1 MKDKFTNHM
10 NSDDE
15 NIARKL
21 DRVAD
26 QTIINAQFAS
36 ELEER
41 LRTAHQPRLSWFE
54 SSFKQVPPTLRWVA
68 LAILLGLVL
77 NWSIGSLIHAP
88 QPGIDGTP
96 AMPDTA
102 TPSPEIAINET
113 ATPATDDGGY
123 DWRGSKLY
131 LNVRFPTSPAE
142 ANISLLRDEQPAS
155 IDTARAVASQFGI
168 QGEIFETPGR
178 LPGTTSYLV
187 TDGKQRLYV
196 QSSLNYDY
204 YADYGAYS
212 YMSGGKNISE
222 EQAATVIDAF
232 MKSHGL
238 NFEYKLEDP
247 QINPGMYY
255 VLPLTPDG
263 IPVYHNYN
271 IPERLEFTVDEKE
284 QVVLM
289 TSYQIKYEAAGAF
302 GIRTAEE
309 AFQQVLDQSDIIQN
323 GVLEIIRSA
332 GISKAGFWSRSYPDH
347 ETITIY
353 AQPTSYPAAEPD
365 GAPFISIGQYTAIG
379 NITGIESVDSSTY
392 IEATGQFIAEN
403 GIRKFNVD
411 SWKITNATEAA
422 LSGNLH
428 REGDQIILTADDGSG
443 EYVIDEA
450 PADLPLNT
458 EVPDAYLAVYGFLSE
473 GKLNWHSIQYYPAGS
488 GGGGGGGSGTGFY
501 QLNLSGTPVP
511 FPSPTLQLESTQ
523 GNVEYIVKEGDTL
536 FAIAEAYGISPEK
549 IFQANGLSDGDI
561 LQVGMTLSIPG
572 AQSQSQNPLIG
583 KRFENQRGIFIV
595 NIYRKSDGSQR
606 KEYAFITSA
615 ENSYYNLILE
625 GDNLQELEKYHNRPV
640 NIWATIEKADDFGNL
655 TAKVDRYEIPFPDLQ
670 IQIFRGSQKTE
681 IVADQPVELFTAE
694 DGKTYVELDPS
705 GGIRNS
711 ILGKEGD
718 AVIHEALAIPDETY
732 GGYSTLRI
740 FSSSLA
746 ENPSNDQATELTITA
761 DQPNTLDESPDSG
774 NYVPPPLTIESVEL
788 VYYVPDPLYATP
800 DPNAGPQYL
809 QPAWRFYG
817 HYRDGSEVEFLV
829 QALQPEFLLPE
840 LAPYTGPG

>member
-1 MKDKFTNHM
+1 MNDKFTN
-10 NSDDE
+10 NTNDDE

-21 DRVAD
+21 DQVAD
-26 QTIINAQFAS
+26 QTQINAQFSA

-41 LRTAHQPRLSWFE
+41 LRIAHQPKVSWFA
-54 SSFKQVPPTLRWVA
+54 SSFKQVSPTLRWVA
-68 LAILLGLVL
+68 LVILLVLVL
-77 NWSIGSLIHAP
+77 NWSIKSLIPAP

-113 ATPATDDGGY
+113 ATPAADDAGY

-131 LNVRFPTSPAE
+131 LDVPLPTSPAE
-142 ANISLLRDEQPAS
+142 ANLSLLKDEQPAN

-168 QGEIFETPGR
+168 DGKIFDTPGR

-196 QSSLNYDY
+196 QSGLNYDY

-238 NFEYKLEDP
+238 NFEYKLENP

-263 IPVYHNYN
+263 MPVYHNYN
-271 IPERLEFTVDEKE
+271 IPERLEFTVDENE
-284 QVVLM
+284 QVILM
-289 TSYQIKYEAAGAF
+289 TSYQIKYEIAGAY
-302 GIRTAEE
+302 GLRTAEE
-309 AFQQVLDQSDIIQN
+309 AFQQVLDQSNMIQN
-323 GVLEIIRSA
+323 GVLEIVRSA
-332 GISKAGFWSRSYPDH
+332 GISNAGFWSRSYPDN

-379 NITGIESVDSSTY
+379 NISGIESVDSSTY
-392 IEATGQFIAEN
+392 IEATGQFSTEN
-403 GIRKFNVD
+403 GIRKFIVD
-411 SWKITNATEAA
+411 SWKVTNATEAA
-422 LSGNLH
+422 LSGNLR
-428 REGDQIILTADDGSG
+428 REGNQIILTADDGSG
-443 EYVIDEA
+443 EYVINGA

-473 GKLNWHSIQYYPAGS
+473 GKLNWNSIQYYPAGS
-488 GGGGGGGSGTGFY
+488 GGGGGGGNGTGFY

-511 FPSPTLQLESTQ
+511 FPSPTPQPESTQ
-523 GNVEYIVKEGDTL
+523 GDIEYIVKEGDTL
-536 FAIAEAYGISPEK
+536 FAIAEAYGIAPEK
-549 IFQANGLSDGDI
+549 LFQANDLSDGSI
-561 LQVGMTLSIPG
+561 LQVGMTLIIPG
-572 AQSQSQNPLIG
+572 AQPQDPLIG
-583 KRFENQRGIFIV
+583 KRFENQRGIFVV
-595 NIYRKSDGSQR
+595 NIYRKSDGTQR
-606 KEYAFITSA
+606 KEYAFITSG
-615 ENSYYNLILE
+615 ENAYYSLVLE

-640 NIWATIEKADDFGNL
+640 NIWAIIEKADDFGNL

-670 IQIFRGSQKTE
+670 IQLLLGTQKTE
-681 IVADQPVELFTAE
+681 IVADQPVELFTTE

-705 GGIRNS
+705 GGISNS
-711 ILGKEGD
+711 ILGTEGN

-732 GGYSTLRI
+732 GGYPTLHI
-740 FSSSLA
+740 FSSSVA
-746 ENPSNDQATELTITA
+746 ENPKNGQATELTITA
-761 DQPNTLDESPDSG
+761 DQPNILDEAPDDG
-774 NYVPPPLTIESVEL
+774 NYVPPALTIESVEL
-788 VYYVPDPLYATP
+788 VYYVPDPLYGTP
-800 DPNAGPQYL
+800 DPNAGPKYL

-817 HYRDGSEVEFLV
+817 HYSDGDEVEFLV
-829 QALQPEFLLPE
+829 QALKQEFLLPE